1 MTIKFRLEH
10 FFLCESFR
18 EDLSPSIIHQRGI
31 IIPGAAAAGGT
42 AFVCCPDPYPA
53 KQKKVP
59 AGFEWIYFFFLLIK
73 I

>member
-1 MTIKFRLEH
+1 MRKLDDNKVSTRT

-59 AGFEWIYFFFLLIK
+59 AGFEWIYFFSC
-73 I
+73 